1 MPDIAPNNY
10 TFEAEFP
17 AELLENFSGGRV
29 FDEVAEFTRSL
40 PSEMLSLPGKALDK
54 AGDFGSGVLKK
65 VKSLLD
71 LDTVTSYFFTN

>member
-1 MPDIAPNNY
+1 MHDIAPNNY

-17 AELLENFSGGRV
+17 AELLENFSGGSI
-29 FDEVAEFTRSL
+29 FDQVAEFTKSL

-54 AGDFGSGVLKK
+54 AGDIGSGVLNK

-71 LDTVTSYFFTN
+71 FDTVTSYFFDN